1 MVNILMFAFSPVK
14 TIFGDLFL
22 FGVEPFCLPYETILF
37 SD

>member
-22 FGVEPFCLPYETILF
+22 FGGDNHCLPFETILV